1 MYATENV
8 IFGLNFEREILM
20 GLHALRSFEIEK
32 HIFSDWSVCDCYQH
46 NSKANCG
53 RNSKFVFCTCTNY
66 KYDLNIFIEIGQT
79 VYVYWHTKEFYILQ
93 TIDWISY

>member
-46 NSKANCG
+46 NSKANYS
-53 RNSKFVFCTCTNY
+53 RNIRFGIQHFYHMLMLLETFHKDRQNLCVQ
-66 KYDLNIFIEIGQT
+66 G
-79 VYVYWHTKEFYILQ
+79 HTKEF
-93 TIDWISY
+93 